1 MERACEPYHEFAPES
16 CRLCWKS
23 LPENERP
30 IFEMTTITAPMV
42 LDFYIDGDNFIV
54 ERCDIP
60 ISRKFPFPTPA
71 EWLGGLCI
79 RGGLMRAGIVRVVS
93 SARGPGVEWSEIQLD
108 EAQTI
113 LALNAIPVVV
123 YGVEISQ
130 ARSRAIV

>member
-30 IFEMTTITAPMV
+30 IFDSTTITAPIV
-42 LDFYIDGDNFIV
+42 LDFYIDGDIVIV
-54 ERCDIP
+54 ERRDIP
-60 ISRKFPFPTPA
+60 ISRNLPLPKPA

-79 RGGLMRAGIVRVVS
+79 RGGLLRAGFVKVVP
-93 SARGPGVEWSEIQLD
+93 SAHGPGVEWREIQLD
-108 EAQTI
+108 GAQTI

-123 YGVEISQ
+123 DGVEIAQ